1 MKFEY
6 VHVSINFSF
15 IFDFRKGRDN
25 GMSVHNLRTWPSTH
39 EGVNL
44 TKDAILFIY
53 VAVWEFPYKIL

>member
-25 GMSVHNLRTWPSTH
+25 GMSVHNLRT
-39 EGVNL
+39 
-44 TKDAILFIY
+44 
-53 VAVWEFPYKIL
+53 